1 MHPPRVHF
9 YPVLKVGFPL
19 ACGLGQGRLRAAQAW
34 RSLQPSLRWPQ
45 FSLTFPPRFSPP
57 LSLCEFLTARV
68 SPTAFLHPRVR
79 RAFHPLPSSATAFAA
94 RFTHCLSPSPRS
106 PRVSPTAFLHPRVR
120 RAFHPLPFSAPRALQ
135 TLKAVLRNLSFASCL
150 FGTNMLKYC

>member
-1 MHPPRVHF
+1 MAHIRRANGAILRYNKSIRREILRNYIMKNAPPRVHF
-9 YPVLKVGFPL
+9 YPVLKVGSPL

-79 RAFHPLPSSATAFAA
+79 RAFHPLPFSVPAFAA
-94 RFTHCLSPSPRS
+94 RFTHCLSP
-106 PRVSPTAFLHPRVR
+106 LHAPSKHSR
-120 RAFHPLPFSAPRALQ
+120 RFCEICRLHLVFSGRI
-135 TLKAVLRNLSFASCL
+135 C
-150 FGTNMLKYC
+150 